1 MRFNNIC
8 QKIGIQALGKPGTIV
23 EAIVNFGEIR
33 KGLTYEVNGVNSFE
47 NLLKIKGINYGSFF
61 PSRFRKAEQ

>member
-1 MRFNNIC
+1 MRLSEIC

-33 KGLTYEVNGVNSFE
+33 KGLTYEVNGVNSVE
-47 NLLKIKGINYGSFF
+47 NLLRIKGIGYGTFLPF
-61 PSRFRKAEQ
+61 RFRKVEQ